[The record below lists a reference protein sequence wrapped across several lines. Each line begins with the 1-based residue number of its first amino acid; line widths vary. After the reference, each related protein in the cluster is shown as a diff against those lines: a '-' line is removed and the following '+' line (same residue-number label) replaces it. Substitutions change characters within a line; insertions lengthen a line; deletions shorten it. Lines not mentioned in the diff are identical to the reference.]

1 MGILSVGGPQNMLS
15 LSDKRLALVYAAAL
29 EVFKRTGR
37 ITICSW
43 YGDEEQYAA
52 VSASALF
59 PKSIPFPGR
68 AYKIKEVDD
77 GQYVLVLIPAYSTEP
92 APVPKPKAVKKV
104 ADLVEKHD
112 CWLMLD
118 KSDQIISTPKV
129 IEEIKATAKCIDGVA
144 YLKELNA
151 QEEA

>member
-1 MGILSVGGPQNMLS
+1 M
-15 LSDKRLALVYAAAL
+15 
-29 EVFKRTGR
+29 
-37 ITICSW
+37 
-43 YGDEEQYAA
+43 
-52 VSASALF
+52 
-59 PKSIPFPGR
+59 
-68 AYKIKEVDD
+68 
-77 GQYVLVLIPAYSTEP
+77 VLIPAYSTEP

-112 CWLMLD
+112 CWLILD

-151 QEEA
+151 QEET

>member
-1 MGILSVGGPQNMLS
+1 MAWEFL
-15 LSDKRLALVYAAAL
+15 
-29 EVFKRTGR
+29 
-37 ITICSW
+37 
-43 YGDEEQYAA
+43 
-52 VSASALF
+52 VSAAHRICFHS
-59 PKSIPFPGR
+59 P
-68 AYKIKEVDD
+68 IK
-77 GQYVLVLIPAYSTEP
+77 GLRSFTPQLWRFLSEP

-112 CWLMLD
+112 CWLILD